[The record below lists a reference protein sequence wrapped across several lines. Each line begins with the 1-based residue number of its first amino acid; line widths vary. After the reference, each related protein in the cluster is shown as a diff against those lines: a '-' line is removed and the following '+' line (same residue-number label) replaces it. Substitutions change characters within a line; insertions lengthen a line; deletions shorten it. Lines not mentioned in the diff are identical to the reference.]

1 MCGAQEVFNKEKI
14 NYIIV
19 RVPGALEIAQTIKF
33 YFDSKLETYDGFLAL
48 GCVIK
53 GDTYHFE
60 IVSNESA
67 RSLSYLSIHF
77 SIPIAN
83 GILTTFDKKQ
93 ALERSDKNKLN
104 KGKESALAC
113 LSMIKIRKKLN

>member
-1 MCGAQEVFNKEKI
+1 MIRGE
-14 NYIIV
+14 
-19 RVPGALEIAQTIKF
+19 
-33 YFDSKLETYDGFLAL
+33 
-48 GCVIK
+48 
-53 GDTYHFE
+53 TYHFE

-113 LSMIKIRKKLN
+113 LSMIKIRQKLN